1 MAKASSGDKLQTVVP
16 TTNQARSSLEKA
28 RLAGDACSRGEFE
41 RAVELYTEAIN
52 LDSQNQVFY
61 GNRSA
66 AFIKTREFERAL
78 EDGKVAQRLQPGW
91 YKAYYRQGVALQCL
105 GRHADALGAFASAL
119 AQDDKSP
126 QLLTSL
132 TEAAMKSPLRATLE
146 PTYNQL
152 NKMKLDK
159 SPFVMISVIG
169 QELLSVGYVTAAVD
183 CLEAALK
190 VGTCGLRLRGSVISA
205 LSTAYWKI
213 GNIKKAMEYMKQDLE
228 TAQSLND
235 KAGVCRAHGNLGG
248 AYYSQRMY
256 KEAIEHQKAQLAIS
270 MNMKDRKTSAT
281 ALSSLGHTY
290 VSVADYSNALASHK
304 QSCQIYKELR
314 DKQGEAREL
323 GNIGAVHVLLS
334 DSDNAIR
341 CHQEHL
347 KIAVELGDQ
356 TEEGRAYSNLGSA
369 FHYKR
374 DFEKAI
380 QYHRKV
386 LDAAKKTKD
395 SFMEARAYAGL
406 GHALR
411 CKGDTEQA
419 KTFHEYQLALAVK
432 LKDRATEGRAL
443 SNLGIIFQQK
453 GNYGQA
459 LKLHKKHLAICKEL
473 GDRAGQGRAY
483 GNMGCAYSACAR
495 YDQAIKFHKQEL
507 LISKEVNDRPS
518 EACTQGNLAVAYQAI
533 GSLDKSL
540 THYQQHLAISQELG
554 DQSNEAI
561 ALSNLGNFYS
571 SCGNFSKAIPYYEN
585 FLSICRHLRDR
596 LGECKACHN
605 LGFAH
610 YSLGNYLDAVP
621 YYERNVT
628 MAKDL
633 EDRSSLG
640 QAYCNLGLVY
650 SALGKQDKALE
661 CQKEFLT
668 VSQEAL
674 NVQGEFKACGNIG
687 DIHVALGNTDQGIR
701 FFQEQLQVAKK
712 AQVLSL
718 ESEARGALGSAH
730 KTAGNLEKALASFET
745 ELQLRRR
752 VNDSLGICRALSNL
766 GAIHVGMQRYKE
778 AFACYSQQLSL
789 ANELDD
795 CIMQAEAC
803 GNLGITKINSH
814 DYQEALGFF
823 EQQIA
828 TLEQVAG
835 AVLESGRAYGNLGD
849 CYHMLSDHEEAVK
862 CYEKYL
868 AAAQQLDSATDQDKA
883 YRGLGN
889 AHRTMGNLQQALV
902 CFEKRLVVAHELAD
916 FRSKGTAYCELGNM
930 HKILGNYEQALAC
943 FERQLS
949 LAKQRNDLI
958 NEGDALCGLGVVNQR
973 MGEYEKA
980 LKLHEEE
987 MAVADKQNNIERKG
1001 RASYHLGMTHEILGN
1016 YEQAVV
1022 YQEQHLKIASDIND
1036 QGAKAQ
1042 AYSSLGR
1049 IHHALDNY
1057 TQAISYLKQGLAIVK
1072 TLGRNEDEARI
1083 HHRLGLSYLADNQLE
1098 VAQDHLYRAA
1108 DLLEKLR
1115 EEGIHTGE
1123 YKLSLYELQAA
1134 TYQVLQRVLV
1144 SQGFHGD
1151 ALAVAERSRTRD
1163 FIGLLQERQGS
1174 NRLENGISKYLEN
1187 PLTSPEQITDFVKSQ
1202 KCSVLYYS
1210 IAAGH
1215 LYSWLITPRKGI
1227 VKFHDTLLS
1236 DGDHDNEIAID
1247 LDQSASAGYSPGST
1261 LLDSYITQVR
1271 DALGVEPH
1279 LNLSRTASL
1288 SESETEEAWE
1298 RGSILSTGA
1307 SPQSYISA
1315 DEDDTISLSSLSLGS
1330 SFRSSSRMN
1339 FWSKKNVRKLN
1350 GVRTSNKKLGWSG
1363 KPPLRA
1369 LYELLI
1375 APMEDSLP
1383 ASSSFEG
1390 EDSELALVLQGDLYL
1405 VPFPVLKG
1413 SLSKEY
1419 LFRRFRLIVV
1429 PSLQSLATNG
1439 KVMSSRRSGLDA
1451 SSVMVIGNPKVPT
1464 NFGQWESNPSAEHE
1478 AKIVAELFNTKPLLS
1493 NIATKS
1499 EVVQRLPKAECVH
1512 FATHVSWKL
1521 SSLILA
1527 PQNSDQR
1534 FPTPAGSPEGAS
1546 LDILGDVTP
1555 EEAPALSEFLLTAS
1569 DILDQKLS
1577 AKLVVIGAAHNHSSP
1592 NRITSD
1598 GVIALTRSFL
1608 SAGAQCVLISL
1619 WPVPDLACKLL
1630 LKAFY
1635 GSLLQGMLASQALCQ
1650 AMQVVQA
1657 TKQFSHPS
1665 NWAGFIL
1672 VGGDSALTNKEA
1684 LMSGAISKLLDNPGN
1699 CRDALKVLVHLV
1711 DKAQQ
1716 RIRQGQRSSMY
1727 TADASI
1733 DAKVKGA
1740 SGWRELL
1747 KLLGFRFQKASNG
1760 IPDSVFFPSV
1770 TSGVADKLAAASNHL
1785 HALLGLSPTTLQ
1797 ALSKLV
1803 NAHAVNTALVSLFS
1817 HVLSCFAQG
1826 MNNVQVPLKLKLW
1839 RTIGCHELL
1848 ASLGFDLI
1856 GVGKDEVMLR
1866 SGKANSRRAVQ
1877 CTVQA
1882 LCALTDSENPAEKED
1897 PTFKLTKVHSAST
1910 IISNLSLISA
1920 SMESDLDNRTRDS
1933 EGSTQ
1938 DITKNSS
1945 VRSKT
1950 SIISR
1955 PVKSEAHLS
1964 SEASLPVSV
1973 PVPERK
1979 TVPARG
1985 LSKAQALPFSSANK
1999 HSNFNGHVRTNKRNP
2014 SASAITDHS
2023 RTTSVADPSDSDID
2037 SYSDI
2042 VGKRRSLKD
2051 SDSHNFVDLK
2061 RGDSRQNAKELVENT
2076 NVRSWA
2082 SNPNPNGIF
2091 VSRVKD
2097 KQDTVIENPARVG
2110 KQISRTFAPSTSVG
2124 KSLPNLLSINGNG
2137 LARNNVP
2144 YVVRQPRRTRSES
2157 QDPVVHNGSRSSSN
2171 GRSKSVPRPRENGS
2185 SDDEEVERAHDKGPK
2200 RSNSDLRGK
2209 HVIIGRERN
2218 NQNGPQLLRV
2228 SSVDSPVR
2236 DESLRNKPA
2245 LTKANDVKVN
2255 HAEQLAAEMQQGRM
2269 NGKTQSFQ
2277 RFRNDSLSSQ
2287 DSTDNE
2293 TRQSAAEM
2301 AAAALMNGDV
2311 TPAAIKPQTKKG
2323 NPQLLKM
2330 TGTIAGNRKL
2340 RREHLA
2346 NIAHLQSSSC

>member
-1 MAKASSGDKLQTVVP
+1 MAKASSGDELKTFVP
-16 TTNQARSSLEKA
+16 AKNSLEKA

-41 RAVELYTEAIN
+41 LAVELYTEAIN
-52 LDSQNQVFY
+52 QDPRNHVFY
-61 GNRSA
+61 SNRSA
-66 AFIKTREFERAL
+66 AFIKTQQFEQAL
-78 EDGKVAQRLQPGW
+78 EDGKATERLQPGW

-132 TEAAMKSPLRATLE
+132 TEAALKSPLRATLE
-146 PTYNQL
+146 PIYNQL

-169 QELLSVGYVTAAVD
+169 QELLSVGHITAAVD

-213 GNIKKAMEYMKQDLE
+213 GNVKKAVEYMKQDLE

-235 KAGVCRAHGNLGG
+235 KGGVCRAHGNLGG

-270 MNMKDRKTSAT
+270 MNVKDRKTSAA
-281 ALSSLGHTY
+281 ALSSLGHSY
-290 VSVADYSNALASHK
+290 VSVVDYSNALASHK
-304 QSCQIYKELR
+304 QSCQMYKELK

-323 GNIGAVHVLLS
+323 GNVGAVHVLLA
-334 DSDNAIR
+334 DYDNAIR

-347 KIAVELGDQ
+347 KIAFELGDQ
-356 TEEGRAYSNLGSA
+356 TEEGRAYSNLGST

-386 LDAAKKTKD
+386 LDVAKKTKD
-395 SFMEARAYAGL
+395 SFMEVRAYAGL

-411 CKGDTEQA
+411 CNGDTEQA
-419 KTFHEYQLALAVK
+419 KMFHEHQLALSIK
-432 LKDRATEGRAL
+432 LKDRAAEGRAL
-443 SNLGIIFQQK
+443 SNLGIIFHQK
-453 GNYGQA
+453 GQYGQA

-473 GDRAGQGRAY
+473 KDRAGQGRAY
-483 GNMGCAYSACAR
+483 GNMGCAYSACAK

-540 THYQQHLAISQELG
+540 KHYQQHLAISQELG

-571 SCGNFSKAIPYYEN
+571 SCGNFVKAIPYYEN
-585 FLSICRHLRDR
+585 FLSVSKHLRDR
-596 LGECKACHN
+596 SGECKACHN

-610 YSLGNYLDAVP
+610 YSLGNHLDAVP

-628 MAKDL
+628 IAKDL
-633 EDRSSLG
+633 EDRSSLARG
-640 QAYCNLGLVY
+640 YCNLGLVY
-650 SALGKQDKALE
+650 SALGKHDKALE

-668 VSQEAL
+668 VSQEAS
-674 NVQGEFKACGNIG
+674 NVQGEFKACGNVG
-687 DIHVALGNTDQGIR
+687 DIYISLGNTEQGIR

-712 AQVLSL
+712 AQDISL
-718 ESEARGALGSAH
+718 ESEALGALGSAH
-730 KTAGNLEKALASFET
+730 RTAGNLESALSFFQT
-745 ELQLRRR
+745 ELELRRR
-752 VNDSLGICRALSNL
+752 VNDSLGICKALSNL
-766 GAIHVGMQRYKE
+766 GAVYISMQRYND
-778 AFACYSQQLSL
+778 AFACYSKQLSL

-795 CIMQAEAC
+795 CNMQAEAC
-803 GNLGITKINSH
+803 GNLGISKINAN
-814 DYQEALGFF
+814 DYQGALGFF

-849 CYHMLSDHEEAVK
+849 CYSMLGDHEEAVK
-862 CYEKYL
+862 CHQKYL
-868 AAAQQLDSATDQDKA
+868 AAAQQLDSASDQDNA

-889 AHRTMGNLQQALV
+889 AHKTMGNLQHALV
-902 CFEKRLVVAHELAD
+902 CFEKRLVVAHDLTD
-916 FRSKGTAYCELGNM
+916 FQSKGTAYCELGNL

-943 FERQLS
+943 FEQQLS
-949 LAKQRNDLI
+949 LSKQCDDSV
-958 NEGDALCGLGVVNQR
+958 NEGDALCGLGLVNQK

-980 LKLHEEE
+980 LRLHEEE
-987 MAVADKQNNIERKG
+987 MTVADKQNNIGRKG
-1001 RASYHLGMTHEILGN
+1001 RAAYHLGMTHEILGN
-1016 YEQAVV
+1016 YEEAVI
-1022 YQEQHLKIASDIND
+1022 YQEQHLNVASRMND
-1036 QGAKAQ
+1036 QGAQAL
-1042 AYSSLGR
+1042 AYSALGRTHHSLG
-1049 IHHALDNY
+1049 NY
-1057 TQAISYLKQGLAIVK
+1057 TQAILYLEQGRAIVQ
-1072 TLGRNEDEARI
+1072 TLGRTEDEARI
-1083 HHRLGLSYLADNQLE
+1083 HHRLGLSHFADNKLE
-1098 VAQDHLYRAA
+1098 IAQDHLYRAA

-1115 EEGIHTGE
+1115 EEGNQTGD
-1123 YKLSLYELQAA
+1123 YKVSLYELQEA

-1144 SQGFHGD
+1144 SIGRHED

-1163 FIGLLQERQGS
+1163 FIDLLQERQG
-1174 NRLENGISKYLEN
+1174 NRQSGNSISTYLEN
-1187 PLTSPEQITDFVKSQ
+1187 PLMTSHQITDFVRSQ
-1202 KCSVLYYS
+1202 KATVLYYS

-1215 LYSWLITPRKGI
+1215 LYSWLITPKKGI
-1227 VKFHDTLLS
+1227 VKFHDLLLA
-1236 DGDHDNEIAID
+1236 DGDHDSEVAGD
-1247 LDQSASAGYSPGST
+1247 LDQSGSEGYSQAFT

-1279 LNLSRTASL
+1279 LNLNRTTSL
-1288 SESETEEAWE
+1288 SESETEDTWE
-1298 RGSILSTGA
+1298 RGSIISAGTGPLS
-1307 SPQSYISA
+1307 YMSA
-1315 DEDDTISLSSLSLGS
+1315 DEDDSISLSSLSFSS
-1330 SFRSSSRMN
+1330 SFRSNSRMK
-1339 FWSKKNVRKLN
+1339 FLSRKKVQKLN
-1350 GVRTSNKKLGWSG
+1350 GVRTNDKKLGWTG

-1375 APMEDSLP
+1375 APMEDALP
-1383 ASSSFEG
+1383 ASSSFDG
-1390 EDSELALVLQGDLYL
+1390 EDSELALVLQGDLFL

-1419 LFRRFRLIVV
+1419 LFRRFRLIVI
-1429 PSLQSLATNG
+1429 PSLQSLSTNT
-1439 KVMSSRRSGLDA
+1439 KVMASRRSGLDA

-1464 NFGQWESNPSAEHE
+1464 TFGQWESNPSAEHE
-1478 AKIVAELFNTKPLLS
+1478 AKIVAELFNSKPLLG
-1493 NIATKS
+1493 NVATKR
-1499 EVVQRLPKAECVH
+1499 EIVRRLPKAQCVH

-1527 PQNSDQR
+1527 PQNSDER
-1534 FPTPAGSPEGAS
+1534 LSTSAGSPERAS
-1546 LDILGDVTP
+1546 LDVLGDMSP
-1555 EEAPALSEFLLTAS
+1555 DEAPALSEFLLTAS
-1569 DILDQKLS
+1569 DILDSKLS
-1577 AKLVVIGAAHNHSSP
+1577 AKLVVIGAAHNHSSR

-1598 GVIALTRSFL
+1598 GVIGLTRSFL

-1635 GSLLQGMLASQALCQ
+1635 GGLLQGMLASRALCQ
-1650 AMQVVQA
+1650 AMQVVQG

-1727 TADASI
+1727 TAEASI

-1747 KLLGFRFQKASNG
+1747 KLLGFRFQRASSG

-1770 TSGVADKLAAASNHL
+1770 NSADADKLATASNHL

-1803 NAHAVNTALVSLFS
+1803 NARTVNTALVELFS
-1817 HVLSCFAQG
+1817 HVLSCFVQG
-1826 MNNVQVPLKLKLW
+1826 MNNVQVPLNLKLW
-1839 RTIGCHELL
+1839 RTVGCHELL

-1897 PTFKLTKVHSAST
+1897 PSFKLTKVHSAST
-1910 IISNLSLISA
+1910 VISNLSLISA
-1920 SMESDLDNRTRDS
+1920 SIESDLDNRTKDS
-1933 EGSTQ
+1933 ESPTQ
-1938 DITKNSS
+1938 DITKSS
-1945 VRSKT
+1945 TLRSKP
-1950 SIISR
+1950 SITSR
-1955 PVKSEAHLS
+1955 PVKSEALVS
-1964 SEASLPVSV
+1964 SQVGLTASTPDPMRKSV
-1973 PVPERK
+1973 PSR
-1979 TVPARG
+1979 R
-1985 LSKAQALPFSSANK
+1985 LSNSQVAQAGDTNKQANPTN
-1999 HSNFNGHVRTNKRNP
+1999 SYVTVNGHVRSNKRNP
-2014 SASAITDHS
+2014 SASSVTDHS
-2023 RTTSVADPSDSDID
+2023 RTSSVTEPSDWDVE

-2042 VGKRRSLKD
+2042 VGKHSWRDPKKHKIVNLNVS
-2051 SDSHNFVDLK
+2051 
-2061 RGDSRQNAKELVENT
+2061 GSRQNKKSVPEIGNELSLMSS
-2076 NVRSWA
+2076 R
-2082 SNPNPNGIF
+2082 NPHQRDI
-2091 VSRVKD
+2091 
-2097 KQDTVIENPARVG
+2097 VIENPARAD
-2110 KQISRTFAPSTSVG
+2110 KATFEPLNSVG
-2124 KSLPNLLSINGNG
+2124 KSLPNLSNINGNG
-2137 LARNNVP
+2137 LADEHIP
-2144 YVVRQPRRTRSES
+2144 YRIRQPRRTLSES
-2157 QDPVVHNGSRSSSN
+2157 NDPRLANGSRSIPN
-2171 GRSKSVPRPRENGS
+2171 GRSSSIQRQRESGS
-2185 SDDEEVERAHDKGPK
+2185 SDEDEEELARTRESKISNNNV
-2200 RSNSDLRGK
+2200 RSK
-2209 HVIIGRERN
+2209 HVIIGEDRSNEKR
-2218 NQNGPQLLRV
+2218 QVLRV
-2228 SSVDSPVR
+2228 SSVDPPTTG
-2236 DESLRNKPA
+2236 ESLRLPGNRTLFTRNKDA
-2245 LTKANDVKVN
+2245 KVN
-2255 HAEQLAAEMQQGRM
+2255 HAEQLAVEMQQGRI
-2269 NGKTQSFQ
+2269 NGRTQSFQ
-2277 RFRNDSLSSQ
+2277 RFRADSQSSQ
-2287 DSTDNE
+2287 DSIEDE
-2293 TRQSAAEM
+2293 SRQSAAEK

-2311 TPAAIKPQTKKG
+2311 RPTPQQPLAKKS
-2323 NPQLLKM
+2323 NPQSFEMSQNM
-2330 TGTIAGNRKL
+2330 TGNRKL

-2346 NIAHLQSSSC
+2346 NLAHLQSSSC